1 MVCYIKNVLFFQPL
15 SSWTVSI
22 SLGLVGARFE
32 SGDVLNSFSRF
43 SYPIEIDPSMVLLIL
58 LLFELLSVAPPP
70 DLEAPLELSILSLAL
85 AEFDS
90 REREEDRDMAFI
102 LSAPM
107 FEVTFAMLPKL
118 FDDDFFISCFFGVSI
133 GLKYS
138 ISSTLAGAFGLLLS
152 LLAIL

>member
-1 MVCYIKNVLFFQPL
+1 M
-15 SSWTVSI
+15 I
-22 SLGLVGARFE
+22 SLGLDGGRFE
-32 SGDVLNSFSRF
+32 SGDVLISFSPF
-43 SYPIEIDPSMVLLIL
+43 SHPIESDPSEVL
-58 LLFELLSVAPPP
+58 LLFALLLSVAPP

-102 LSAPM
+102 FSAPM
-107 FEVTFAMLPKL
+107 FEVTFEMLPKL

-138 ISSTLAGAFGLLLS
+138 VLSTLAGAFGLLLS
-152 LLAIL
+152 LLVIL

>member
-1 MVCYIKNVLFFQPL
+1 MQKRIFNLTHSGTL
-15 SSWTVSI
+15 SII
-22 SLGLVGARFE
+22 SLGLEGGRFE
-32 SGDVLNSFSRF
+32 SGDVLISFSPF
-43 SYPIEIDPSMVLLIL
+43 SHPIESDPFEVLLLITL
-58 LLFELLSVAPPP
+58 LLSVAPPP

-138 ISSTLAGAFGLLLS
+138 VSSTLAGAFGLLLS
-152 LLAIL
+152 LLVIL

>member
-1 MVCYIKNVLFFQPL
+1 M
-15 SSWTVSI
+15 I
-22 SLGLVGARFE
+22 SLGLDGGRFE
-32 SGDVLNSFSRF
+32 SGDVLISFSPF
-43 SYPIEIDPSMVLLIL
+43 SHPIESDPSEVL
-58 LLFELLSVAPPP
+58 LLFALLLSVAPPP

-107 FEVTFAMLPKL
+107 FEVRFAMLPKL

>member
-1 MVCYIKNVLFFQPL
+1 M
-15 SSWTVSI
+15 I
-22 SLGLVGARFE
+22 SLGLDGGRFE
-32 SGDVLNSFSRF
+32 SGDVLISFSPF
-43 SYPIEIDPSMVLLIL
+43 SHPIESDPSEVL
-58 LLFELLSVAPPP
+58 LLFALLLSVAPP

-107 FEVTFAMLPKL
+107 FEVRFAMLPKL

-138 ISSTLAGAFGLLLS
+138 VLSTLAGAFGLLLS
-152 LLAIL
+152 LLVIL

>member
-1 MVCYIKNVLFFQPL
+1 MLKRIFNLTHSGTL
-15 SSWTVSI
+15 SII
-22 SLGLVGARFE
+22 SLGLDGGRFE
-32 SGDVLNSFSRF
+32 SGDVLISFSPF
-43 SYPIEIDPSMVLLIL
+43 SHPIESDPFEVL
-58 LLFELLSVAPPP
+58 LLFTLLLSVAPPP

-133 GLKYS
+133 GLKNS
-138 ISSTLAGAFGLLLS
+138 VSSTLAGAFGLLLS
-152 LLAIL
+152 LLVIL